1 MKNLLKQFLNKSLF
15 SAARKSTMI
24 KEAVEEVSRRLTIEK
39 LDSLIK
45 NDKVPV
51 CQK

>member
-1 MKNLLKQFLNKSLF
+1 MKNLFKKFLNKMLF
-15 SAARKSTMI
+15 AAARKSTLI
-24 KEAVEEVSRRLTIEK
+24 KETIEEVSRQLTIEK

-45 NDKVPV
+45 KDKVPV